1 MHDDFISDATFEE
14 EPFRNPRNDEY
25 PVTVSCFAT
34 RVQGVLDSHLPTV
47 WIQGEISNF
56 TVATSGHWYFL
67 LKDDRAQL
75 RCVMFR
81 SHNRRLDWTPRN
93 GQSVE
98 LKGPAAFYAP
108 GGQFQITVESLRPGG
123 LGRLHEAF
131 LRLREQLSREGLFD
145 QERKRPLPSHPRS
158 IGLVTSPAAAALRD
172 VLTTLKRRA
181 PGIPVILYPVP
192 VQGDEAAIKIA
203 RMLATANQRAE
214 CDVLILCRG
223 GGSLEDLWAFNEE
236 PVARA
241 MAASRIPVITG
252 IGHETDFTIADFVAD
267 VRAPTPTAAAELIT
281 PDRPALL
288 AHLGQLSRRFHMVW
302 QRLEERESMRHDH
315 TLQRMQRVM
324 QRLLEKHSL
333 HLEKLGMRLVH
344 PGDRINQRKERLQN
358 QQARLQR
365 AMRTLLNTR
374 QQQLSGIVAGL
385 GHLNP
390 EAVLSRGFSLV
401 RDAQGRLVRSG
412 EQLSPGASIAIHFAS
427 GGAEA
432 TVDRIVPAKASPPQK
447 NTQ

>member
-1 MHDDFISDATFEE
+1 MRDDFISDATFEE
-14 EPFRNPRNDEY
+14 EPFRNPRNDEH
-25 PVTVSCFAT
+25 PITVSCFAT
-34 RVQGVLDSHLPTV
+34 RVQGVLDRQLPTV
-47 WIQGEISNF
+47 WIQGEVSNF
-56 TVATSGHWYFL
+56 TAATSGHWYFL
-67 LKDDRAQL
+67 LKDDHAQL

-81 SHNRRLDWTPRN
+81 SHNRRLDWTPHN

-98 LKGPAAFYAP
+98 LRGSPAFYAP
-108 GGQFQITVESLRPGG
+108 GGQFQITVELLRPGG
-123 LGRLHEAF
+123 LGHLHEAF

-145 QERKRPLPSHPRS
+145 QSRKRSLPAHPRS

-192 VQGDEAAIKIA
+192 VQGEEAAKKIA
-203 RMLATANQRAE
+203 DMLMVADQRAE

-223 GGSLEDLWAFNEE
+223 GGGLEDLWAFNEE

-267 VRAPTPTAAAELIT
+267 MRAPTPTAAAELIT

-288 AHLGQLSRRFHMVW
+288 AHLGQISRRFNMVW
-302 QRLEERESMRHDH
+302 QRIEERESVRHDH
-315 TLQRMQRVM
+315 TLQRLQRTM
-324 QRLLEKHSL
+324 QRLLEKQSM
-333 HLEKLGMRLVH
+333 HLERLRARLIH
-344 PGDRINQRKERLQN
+344 PGDRINQQKERLQN
-358 QQARLQR
+358 QQVRLQR

-374 QQQLSGIVAGL
+374 HQLLSGVEAGL

-401 RDAQGRLVRSG
+401 RDEKGHLVRSSG
-412 EQLSPGASIAIHFAS
+412 QLSPGESISIHFAG
-427 GGAEA
+427 GGAMA
-432 TVDRIVPAKASPPQK
+432 TVDRIVPANDSGQEFPH
-447 NTQ
+447 

>member
-1 MHDDFISDATFEE
+1 M
-14 EPFRNPRNDEY
+14 
-25 PVTVSCFAT
+25 
-34 RVQGVLDSHLPTV
+34 
-47 WIQGEISNF
+47 
-56 TVATSGHWYFL
+56 
-67 LKDDRAQL
+67 
-75 RCVMFR
+75 
-81 SHNRRLDWTPRN
+81 
-93 GQSVE
+93 
-98 LKGPAAFYAP
+98 
-108 GGQFQITVESLRPGG
+108 
-123 LGRLHEAF
+123 
-131 LRLREQLSREGLFD
+131 
-145 QERKRPLPSHPRS
+145 
-158 IGLVTSPAAAALRD
+158 
-172 VLTTLKRRA
+172 
-181 PGIPVILYPVP
+181 
-192 VQGDEAAIKIA
+192 
-203 RMLATANQRAE
+203 
-214 CDVLILCRG
+214 
-223 GGSLEDLWAFNEE
+223 
-236 PVARA
+236 
-241 MAASRIPVITG
+241 
-252 IGHETDFTIADFVAD
+252 AD

-432 TVDRIVPAKASPPQK
+432 TVDRIVPADVSGRQEVAQ
-447 NTQ
+447 